1 MGIAAEASLY
11 QKRYRWRKMT
21 MIPQSNTMATN
32 LYSSVPEAARYL
44 GVSRKTV
51 YQLIEW
57 GELNALRLNGAVQ
70 IERLSLKY
78 FRNSGKLT

>member
-1 MGIAAEASLY
+1 MSTHVKTIA
-11 QKRYRWRKMT
+11 
-21 MIPQSNTMATN
+21 QSIYA
-32 LYSSVPEAARYL
+32 SVPEAARYL

-57 GELNALRLNGAVQ
+57 GELNALRLNGSVQ

-78 FRNSGKLT
+78 FHDSGRLT

>member
-1 MGIAAEASLY
+1 MPTPTVMNKGLY
-11 QKRYRWRKMT
+11 
-21 MIPQSNTMATN
+21 A
-32 LYSSVPEAARYL
+32 SVPEAAHYL

-70 IERLSLKY
+70 IERLSLKC
-78 FRNSGKLT
+78 FRDEGRLT

>member
-1 MGIAAEASLY
+1 MSTHVKTIAQNIYA
-11 QKRYRWRKMT
+11 
-21 MIPQSNTMATN
+21 
-32 LYSSVPEAARYL
+32 SVPEAARYL

-57 GELNALRLNGAVQ
+57 GELNALRLNGSVQ

-78 FRNSGKLT
+78 FHDSGRLT